1 MSSSGCSN
9 RRILTSWTT
18 TAKVPRS
25 FGPDL
30 RSWCLRP
37 IEAYSGR
44 FEGTLV
50 MLADEAL
57 QKRPHEPNSEKV
69 PPTAEHQLLG
79 KMAPPTRSGHD
90 SAASSSA
97 TAGPSRID
105 EAHAMHVARHFAD
118 LHRRRRF
125 TDLKVRSPHPVFRTC
140 RRDGRQPSR
149 RLFSTLMAAVLS
161 RKCAVLRFV
170 NQHRST
176 DIRRRCGAAARSSR
190 CMRAW

>member
-1 MSSSGCSN
+1 MAGHSIASFAAECRLSRVDLSSDEQGPIIDEFIRLLKVKN
-9 RRILTSWTT
+9 TT

-50 MLADEAL
+50 MLPDEAL

-69 PPTAEHQLLG
+69 PLTAEHQLLG

-125 TDLKVRSPHPVFRTC
+125 TDLKVRSPHPVFGGHLGGC
-140 RRDGRQPSR
+140 FLP
-149 RLFSTLMAAVLS
+149 
-161 RKCAVLRFV
+161 
-170 NQHRST
+170 
-176 DIRRRCGAAARSSR
+176 
-190 CMRAW
+190 

>member
-69 PPTAEHQLLG
+69 PLTAEHQLLG
-79 KMAPPTRSGHD
+79 KMAPPARSGHDSD

-105 EAHAMHVARHFAD
+105 EAHAMYVARHFAD
-118 LHRRRRF
+118 LYRRRRF
-125 TDLKVRSPHPVFRTC
+125 TDLKVHLFLFASVPSVDVFALFCWAAPVCYARYC
-140 RRDGRQPSR
+140 Q
-149 RLFSTLMAAVLS
+149 
-161 RKCAVLRFV
+161 KK
-170 NQHRST
+170 
-176 DIRRRCGAAARSSR
+176 RCGAAASCSR
-190 CMRAW
+190 CTRAW